1 MQTSINTAKTSMFTY
16 KKDQFHQDTLL

>member
-16 KKDQFHQDTLL
+16 KKDQFQDTLL